1 MKLTGV
7 VSGQLYSDRMTM
19 KNKKVTMINLVT
31 FFTLGCCLQF
41 ILIQLCQYAV
51 IFFFHV
57 EIALLTVVEC
67 REFRE
72 VVDHGEL
79 SGIQRLVE

>member
-31 FFTLGCCLQF
+31 FFHIRL
-41 ILIQLCQYAV
+41 
-51 IFFFHV
+51 
-57 EIALLTVVEC
+57 LLTIYTDTIVPVCCDILFPRRDSFVDC
-67 REFRE
+67 RRMSR
-72 VVDHGEL
+72 VP
-79 SGIQRLVE
+79 